1 MDGARNKS
9 VWSEEAW
16 DFDAA
21 LTVANFKYR
30 VYALLWP
37 YIGSDDQEPTV
48 NRIKVSDSAV
58 LPCGAYILSC
68 KKKISVMQL
77 LQYTLP
83 HDLH

>member
-9 VWSEEAW
+9 AWSENKW

-30 VYALLWP
+30 VYALLWY

-48 NRIKVSDSAV
+48 NRLKVSFSAV
-58 LPCGAYILSC
+58 YDINHVLF
-68 KKKISVMQL
+68 V
-77 LQYTLP
+77 
-83 HDLH
+83 